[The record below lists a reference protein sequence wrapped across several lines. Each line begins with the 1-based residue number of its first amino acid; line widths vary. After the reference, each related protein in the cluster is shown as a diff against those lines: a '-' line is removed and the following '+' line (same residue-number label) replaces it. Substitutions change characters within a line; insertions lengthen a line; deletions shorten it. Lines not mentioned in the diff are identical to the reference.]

1 MCRTKRS
8 TESPR
13 LAVTRWLVVVA
24 ASLVLLGAA
33 SGVTGASASAA
44 SPGQGIT
51 VCPTC
56 PVKSI
61 TDALA
66 QAADNER
73 IIVNGGSYPGNLTI
87 ERPVTLLGINNP
99 VINAG
104 GRGSGVTIMAPGVT
118 FQGFTVRDTGIS
130 LDHED
135 TGIAIQAKQATIVD
149 NHIDDS
155 LFGIYL
161 KSAHGSIIRDNVV
174 TSKKALEVGER
185 GDPIRVWYSN
195 NVQILGNRALDGRDV
210 ILWFSN
216 DGVVRNNVFEH
227 DRYGLHLM
235 YSDRALIEGN
245 ALRGNSIGLYI
256 MYSKD
261 DIVRGNLLTDNH
273 GPTGMGL
280 GMTGDDG
287 TQIEGN
293 RIVSNRIGVQ
303 VGDSPHSPTSKVTFS
318 GNVFAYN
325 STGIGFLPNVQ
336 RNVLVGNAF
345 IDNIEQVAVL
355 GGGQLQGNIWT
366 ANGRGN
372 YWSDYTGFDANG
384 DGIGDLPYRAQNL
397 FESLIDEHD
406 SLRLFL
412 FSPAVTA
419 IDFAAKAFPN
429 VRPQTKLVD
438 TAPLMKPVLPAGLP
452 ALPAMTTRH
461 RFELGTLGI
470 LAVIGGLA
478 MIVSLRRRPLNSEPK
493 LAAAGASP
501 AGASG
506 AAAVSTALRAAMP
519 SGTSDPIVRTRGLTK
534 RYGPAAAV
542 DQASFEIGSG
552 EALALWGPNGAGK
565 TTILRCL
572 LGVAQYDGDV
582 TVAGLEPKRDGRA
595 VRQRI
600 GYVPQELP
608 VPPMSVGEMTRFIAD
623 LKHVPYEKAVENLEM
638 LAIADQL
645 DKPVG
650 ALSGGMRQRLALAL
664 ALIGKPSMLLLDEPT
679 ANLDANGR
687 IELLELL
694 RRLKRDG
701 LTLIFSSHRPEDVLM
716 LADRILTIE
725 RGVIQEE
732 LLPEHFLRNLEADAR
747 LVLYGDET
755 ASSAAIAALSKLG
768 VKSTRI
774 GGTVTAA
781 LGDRSKWDVIRQL
794 VLAGVDM
801 DDFETERGSWTGQ

>member
-1 MCRTKRS
+1 
-8 TESPR
+8 
-13 LAVTRWLVVVA
+13 AV
-24 ASLVLLGAA
+24 VLLGAA
-33 SGVTGASASAA
+33 SGVASASAA
-44 SPGQGIT
+44 SNSPSQEIT

-56 PVKSI
+56 SSKSI
-61 TDALA
+61 TAALA
-66 QAADNER
+66 QAAPNQR
-73 IIVNGGSYPGNLTI
+73 IIVDGGSYPGNLTI
-87 ERPVTLLGINNP
+87 ERPVTLIGVNNP
-99 VINAG
+99 IINAG
-104 GRGSGVTIMAPGVT
+104 GQGSGVTIKAPGVT

-135 TGIAIQAKQATIVD
+135 TGIAVQAKQATVVD
-149 NHIDDS
+149 NHVDDS

-161 KSAHGSIIRDNVV
+161 KNAHGSIIRDNVV
-174 TSKKALEVGER
+174 TSKKGLEVGER

-216 DGVVRNNVFEH
+216 DGVVRNNVFER

-235 YSDRALIEGN
+235 FSDRALIEGN

-256 MYSKD
+256 MYSND
-261 DIVRGNLLTDNH
+261 DVVRSNLLTDNH
-273 GPTGMGL
+273 GSTGMGL

-287 TQIEGN
+287 TRIEGN

-303 VGDSPHSPTSKVTFS
+303 VAESPYSPASQVSFT

-325 STGIGFLPNVQ
+325 GTGIGFMPNVQ

-345 IDNIEQVAVL
+345 IDNIEQVSVL
-355 GGGQLQGNIWT
+355 GGGQLQGNTWT
-366 ANGRGN
+366 VNGRGN
-372 YWSDYTGFDANG
+372 YWSDYAGFDANG
-384 DGIGDLPYRAQNL
+384 DGIGDLPYRSQDL
-397 FESLIDEHD
+397 FDSLIDAHD
-406 SLRLFL
+406 SFRLFL

-419 IDFAAKAFPN
+419 IDFAAKAFPD

-438 TAPLMKPVLPAGLP
+438 AGPLMKPVLPAGLP
-452 ALPAMTTRH
+452 AMPSMTTSH

-470 LAVIGGLA
+470 LTVIGGLA
-478 MIVSLRRRPLNSEPK
+478 MIVSLRRRPLNPEPR
-493 LAAAGASP
+493 LATPGASP

-506 AAAVSTALRAAMP
+506 AAAISPAMRAAMV
-519 SGTSDPIVRTRGLTK
+519 SGTSDPIVRARGLTK
-534 RYGPAAAV
+534 CYGRAAAV
-542 DQASFEIGSG
+542 DQASFEIAPGD
-552 EALALWGPNGAGK
+552 ALALWGPNGAGK
-565 TTILRCL
+565 TTVLRCL

-582 TVAGLEPKRDGRA
+582 TVAGLQPKCDGRV

-623 LKHVPYEKAVENLEM
+623 LKHVPFEKAVENLEM
-638 LAIADQL
+638 LAIADQRN
-645 DKPVG
+645 KPVG

-687 IELLELL
+687 TELLELL
-694 RRLKRDG
+694 RRLKREG

-732 LLPEHFLRNLEADAR
+732 LLPEHFLRNLEANAC
-747 LVLYGDET
+747 LVLYGAEE
-755 ASSAAIAALSKLG
+755 ASSAAVAALNTLG
-768 VKSTRI
+768 VKSTHH

-781 LGDRSKWDVIRQL
+781 LGGRSKWDLIREL
-794 VLAGVDM
+794 VLAGIDM